1 MEDMEMMNNNPFDT
15 TPTPTMPALDPSAM
29 RRNAPISDQN
39 GSWTPVANSGIQMPA
54 GVQPG
59 TPFMGPDG
67 NMYCVADSAPALSP
81 IAQNLSNAIP
91 APSQII
97 QMSPIV
103 QPIALVPY
111 ATQNQ
116 PLLQYD
122 PASRPPREVE
132 TTYKRKPYPLICALM
147 AAFSILGILLVIM
160 LNIFSSGQL
169 GTTSISGID
178 AIMSTLASL
187 GVGSHKGGFFTE
199 VITPLGGSIS
209 AIFSESF
216 GAGLAVVA
224 VAACEVISLL
234 AMLYIIVKYFA
245 YLVKGKSPRNFS
257 VASVVIIICALAVM
271 FAGFSITKALDAEAT
286 LGLYFEGKSVF
297 TVGIGIYV
305 ALAVGVITL
314 LLPAFT
320 NKKAYVVDNA
330 VSSDIYIM

>member
-1 MEDMEMMNNNPFDT
+1 MEDMEMMNNNPFDNT
-15 TPTPTMPALDPSAM
+15 AAPTMPAPDPSAM

-39 GSWTPVANSGIQMPA
+39 GTWTPVANSGIQMPA

-59 TPFMGPDG
+59 TPFVGPDG

-81 IAQNLSNAIP
+81 IAQNLNNAIP

-132 TTYKRKPYPLICALM
+132 TTYKRKPYPLVCALM

-160 LNIFSSGQL
+160 LNVFSAGL
-169 GTTSISGID
+169 IGNTSISGID

-187 GVGSHKGGFFTE
+187 GIGSHQGGFFTE
-199 VITPLGGSIS
+199 VIEPLGGSIS
-209 AIFSESF
+209 AIFADNF

-224 VAACEVISLL
+224 VAVAEIVSLV
-234 AMLYIIVKYFA
+234 AMLYIIIKYFA

-257 VASVVIIICALAVM
+257 IASIIIIVCALAVL
-271 FAGFSITKALDAEAT
+271 FSGYSITKALDTDAT
-286 LGLYFEGKSVF
+286 LAMYFQGQSLF
-297 TVGIGIYV
+297 TVGFGVYV
-305 ALAVGVITL
+305 AIAVGVITL

-320 NKKAYVVDNA
+320 NKKAYVVDNS